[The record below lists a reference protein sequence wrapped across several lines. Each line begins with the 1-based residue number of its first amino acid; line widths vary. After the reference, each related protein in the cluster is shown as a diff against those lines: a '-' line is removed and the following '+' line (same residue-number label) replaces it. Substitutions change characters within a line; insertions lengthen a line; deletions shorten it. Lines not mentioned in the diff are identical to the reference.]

1 MNNSSSPY
9 SCPNS
14 SGVPCKQY
22 TAYGG
27 SAQSNQYNNRYANS
41 EYAQNQYNNN
51 QYMNNGYTQNQYNK
65 QYVNNGYNQAQCSS
79 QYANN
84 GYNQAQCSSQY
95 VNNGYNQA
103 QCSSQYMNN
112 GYNQAP
118 CSSQYMNN
126 GYNQS
131 QCSNNQHNCSQY
143 FGGQSANHQYSAA
156 AVGAA
161 PQPMQLNRSY
171 TNTPACT
178 EAEYKKQMV
187 VKQRKSLRKTSNR
200 VGGGM
205 LLFIVFTTVISM
217 ILMAMTVTSGSS
229 SLNLSTVM
237 LYVINAIASLVGE
250 FIAAAIIMA
259 MCKTNI
265 NKAVKI
271 KSVSIGDTVK
281 YTLAAMGFAYVFNL
295 LLSFMNIN
303 LSMFGFQNKTSLDYG
318 STSGTVENIIY
329 FIAIAVVPPIIEE
342 FLFRGAIL
350 GSLRKHGDALAI
362 VVSAV
367 MFGFAHSNFIQTP
380 VTFLTGLVLAYLT
393 VKTNSLIPAI
403 IIHFVNNSS
412 SVAFSLLS
420 QLKLDEMIYS
430 VIDFSIALVF
440 VLSGLICT
448 AMLIKKFGN
457 KLFEFDSSPEDNPN
471 GLTMAKRLRYVFTSP
486 WMIIYTAVVLLLC
499 IQSAALA

>member
-1 MNNSSSPY
+1 MNNFNRPYGSP
-9 SCPNS
+9 NNN
-14 SGVPCKQY
+14 GVPCRRY
-22 TAYGG
+22 NIYGG
-27 SAQSNQYNNRYANS
+27 SAQPNQYNNRYTNN

-51 QYMNNGYTQNQYNK
+51 QYMNNEYNQNQYNNQYMNNGYTQNQYNNQYANNEYNQNQYNN
-65 QYVNNGYNQAQCSS
+65 QYVNNGYAQNQYNNQYANNGYSQNQYNS

-84 GYNQAQCSSQY
+84 GYNQNQY
-95 VNNGYNQA
+95 
-103 QCSSQYMNN
+103 
-112 GYNQAP
+112 
-118 CSSQYMNN
+118 
-126 GYNQS
+126 
-131 QCSNNQHNCSQY
+131 SNNQPNYNQY
-143 FGGQSANHQYSAA
+143 FGSQYTNNQYCGAA
-156 AVGAA
+156 AVGAV
-161 PQPMQLNRSY
+161 PQPMQFNQPY
-171 TNTPACT
+171 TNTPANT

-205 LLFIVFTTVISM
+205 LLFVVFTSVIAAV
-217 ILMAMTVTSGSS
+217 LMSLTVTSGSS

-250 FIAAAIIMA
+250 FIVATIIMA

-265 NKAVKI
+265 NQAVKI

-281 YTLAAMGFAYVFNL
+281 YTLAAMGFVYVFNL

-303 LSMFGFQNKTSLDYG
+303 LSMFGFQNKTSDYG

-403 IIHFVNNSS
+403 IIHFVNNGSA
-412 SVAFSLLS
+412 VAFDLLS
-420 QLKLDEMIYS
+420 QLNLDSMVYS
-430 VIDFSIALVF
+430 IIDFSLALVF

-457 KLFEFDSSPEDNPN
+457 KLFEFDSTPEDNPN

-486 WMIIYTAVVLLLC
+486 WMIIFTVVVLLLC

>member
-27 SAQSNQYNNRYANS
+27 SAQSNQYNNRYANG

-65 QYVNNGYNQAQCSS
+65 QYVNNGYNQN
-79 QYANN
+79 QYNN
-84 GYNQAQCSSQY
+84 QYMNDGYTQNQYNNQYMNNEYTQNQYNNQY
-95 VNNGYNQA
+95 VNNGYNQ
-103 QCSSQYMNN
+103 
-112 GYNQAP
+112 NQ
-118 CSSQYMNN
+118 
-126 GYNQS
+126 NQS

-143 FGGQSANHQYSAA
+143 FGGQSANNQYSAA

-161 PQPMQLNRSY
+161 PQPMQFNRPY

-205 LLFIVFTTVISM
+205 LLFIVFTTVIAM

-303 LSMFGFQNKTSLDYG
+303 LSMFGFENKVSDYG
-318 STSGTVENIIY
+318 STSGTAENIIY

-403 IIHFVNNSS
+403 IVHFVNNGS

-420 QLKLDEMIYS
+420 QLKLDEMVYS
-430 VIDFSIALVF
+430 VIDFSLALVF

-448 AMLIKKFGN
+448 AMLIKKYGN
-457 KLFEFDSSPEDNPN
+457 KLFEFDSSSEDNPN

>member
-27 SAQSNQYNNRYANS
+27 SAQSNQYNNQYANG

-51 QYMNNGYTQNQYNK
+51 QYMNNGYTQNQYSK
-65 QYVNNGYNQAQCSS
+65 QYVNNGYNQN
-79 QYANN
+79 QYNN
-84 GYNQAQCSSQY
+84 QYMNDGYTQNQYNNQYMNNEYTQNQYNNQY
-95 VNNGYNQA
+95 VNNGYNQ
-103 QCSSQYMNN
+103 
-112 GYNQAP
+112 NQ
-118 CSSQYMNN
+118 
-126 GYNQS
+126 NQS

-143 FGGQSANHQYSAA
+143 FGGQSDNNQYSAA
-156 AVGAA
+156 AVGAV
-161 PQPMQLNRSY
+161 PQPMQLNRPY

-265 NKAVKI
+265 NNAVKI

-303 LSMFGFQNKTSLDYG
+303 LSMFGFENKASDYG
-318 STSGTVENIIY
+318 STSGTAENIIY

-380 VTFLTGLVLAYLT
+380 VTFLVGLVLAYLT

-403 IIHFVNNSS
+403 IVHFVNNSS

-420 QLKLDEMIYS
+420 QLKLDEMVYS
-430 VIDFSIALVF
+430 VIDFSLALVF
-440 VLSGLICT
+440 VVSGLICT

-457 KLFEFDSSPEDNPN
+457 KLFEFDSSSEDNPN

>member
-9 SCPNS
+9 SCSNS

-22 TAYGG
+22 TAYSG
-27 SAQSNQYNNRYANS
+27 SAQSNQYNNRYANG

-65 QYVNNGYNQAQCSS
+65 QYVNNGYNQAP
-79 QYANN
+79 
-84 GYNQAQCSSQY
+84 CSSQY
-95 VNNGYNQA
+95 V
-103 QCSSQYMNN
+103 NN

-143 FGGQSANHQYSAA
+143 FGGQYANNQYSAA
-156 AVGAA
+156 AVGTA

-171 TNTPACT
+171 TNTPART
-178 EAEYKKQMV
+178 DKKQPV

-271 KSVSIGDTVK
+271 KSVSIGDAVK

-303 LSMFGFQNKTSLDYG
+303 LSMFGFENKASDYG
-318 STSGTVENIIY
+318 STSGTAENIIY

-486 WMIIYTAVVLLLC
+486 WMIIYTVVVLLLC

>member
-9 SCPNS
+9 GCPNN
-14 SGVPCKQY
+14 SGVPGKQY

-27 SAQSNQYNNRYANS
+27 SAQSNQYNNRYANG
-41 EYAQNQYNNN
+41 E
-51 QYMNNGYTQNQYNK
+51 YTQNQYTQSRCSS

-84 GYNQAQCSSQY
+84 GYNQAQ
-95 VNNGYNQA
+95 
-103 QCSSQYMNN
+103 
-112 GYNQAP
+112 

-143 FGGQSANHQYSAA
+143 FGGQSANNQYSAA

-161 PQPMQLNRSY
+161 PQPIQLNRSY

-178 EAEYKKQMV
+178 DKKQPV

-271 KSVSIGDTVK
+271 KSVSIGDAVK

-303 LSMFGFQNKTSLDYG
+303 LSMFGFENKASDYG

-457 KLFEFDSSPEDNPN
+457 KLFEFDSSSEDNPN

-486 WMIIYTAVVLLLC
+486 WMIIYTVVVLLLC

>member
-1 MNNSSSPY
+1 MNNFSSPY
-9 SCPNS
+9 GCPNN
-14 SGVPCKQY
+14 SGVPGKQY

-27 SAQSNQYNNRYANS
+27 SAQSNQYNSRYANS
-41 EYAQNQYNNN
+41 EYAQNQY
-51 QYMNNGYTQNQYNK
+51 TQ
-65 QYVNNGYNQAQCSS
+65 SR
-79 QYANN
+79 
-84 GYNQAQCSSQY
+84 CSSQY
-95 VNNGYNQA
+95 V
-103 QCSSQYMNN
+103 NN

-143 FGGQSANHQYSAA
+143 FGGQSANNQYSAA

-178 EAEYKKQMV
+178 DKKQPV

-271 KSVSIGDTVK
+271 KSVSIGDAVK

>member
-9 SCPNS
+9 SCSNS

-27 SAQSNQYNNRYANS
+27 SAQSNQYNNRYANG

-51 QYMNNGYTQNQYNK
+51 QYMNNGYTQNQY
-65 QYVNNGYNQAQCSS
+65 
-79 QYANN
+79 
-84 GYNQAQCSSQY
+84 SSQY
-95 VNNGYNQA
+95 VNNEYNQN
-103 QCSSQYMNN
+103 QYNSQYMNN
-112 GYNQAP
+112 GYTQNQYNK
-118 CSSQYMNN
+118 QYVNN

-143 FGGQSANHQYSAA
+143 FGGQSANNQYSAA
-156 AVGAA
+156 AAGTA

-178 EAEYKKQMV
+178 DKKQPV

-271 KSVSIGDTVK
+271 KSVSIGDAVK

-303 LSMFGFQNKTSLDYG
+303 LSMFGFENKASDYG
-318 STSGTVENIIY
+318 STSGTAENIIY

-430 VIDFSIALVF
+430 VIDFSLALVF

-457 KLFEFDSSPEDNPN
+457 KLFEFDSTPEDNPN

-486 WMIIYTAVVLLLC
+486 WMIIYTVVVLLLC

>member
-22 TAYGG
+22 TAYSG
-27 SAQSNQYNNRYANS
+27 SEQSNQYNNRYANG

-65 QYVNNGYNQAQCSS
+65 QYVNNGYNQN
-79 QYANN
+79 QYNN
-84 GYNQAQCSSQY
+84 QYMNDGYTQNQYNNQYMNNEYTQNQYNNQY
-95 VNNGYNQA
+95 VNNGYNQ
-103 QCSSQYMNN
+103 
-112 GYNQAP
+112 NQ
-118 CSSQYMNN
+118 
-126 GYNQS
+126 NQS

-143 FGGQSANHQYSAA
+143 FGGQSDNNQYSAA
-156 AVGAA
+156 AVGAV
-161 PQPMQLNRSY
+161 PQPMQLNRPY

-265 NKAVKI
+265 NNAVKI

-303 LSMFGFQNKTSLDYG
+303 LSMFGFENKASDYG
-318 STSGTVENIIY
+318 STSGTAENIIY

-380 VTFLTGLVLAYLT
+380 VTFLVGLVLAYLT

-403 IIHFVNNSS
+403 IVHFVNNSS

-420 QLKLDEMIYS
+420 QLKLDEMVYS
-430 VIDFSIALVF
+430 VIDFSLALVF
-440 VLSGLICT
+440 VVSGLICT

-457 KLFEFDSSPEDNPN
+457 KLFEFDSSSEDNPN

>member
-9 SCPNS
+9 SCPNN

-22 TAYGG
+22 TAYSG
-27 SAQSNQYNNRYANS
+27 SAQSNQYSNRYANGG
-41 EYAQNQYNNN
+41 YAQNQY
-51 QYMNNGYTQNQYNK
+51 TQ
-65 QYVNNGYNQAQCSS
+65 SR
-79 QYANN
+79 
-84 GYNQAQCSSQY
+84 
-95 VNNGYNQA
+95 
-103 QCSSQYMNN
+103 CSSQYMNN

-118 CSSQYMNN
+118 YSSQYVNNGYNQAPYSSQYMNN

-131 QCSNNQHNCSQY
+131 QYSNNQHNCSQY
-143 FGGQSANHQYSAA
+143 FGGQSANNQYSAA

-161 PQPMQLNRSY
+161 PQPMQLNRPY
-171 TNTPACT
+171 TNAPACT

-205 LLFIVFTTVISM
+205 LLFIVFTTVIAM
-217 ILMAMTVTSGSS
+217 VLMAMTVTSGSS

-250 FIAAAIIMA
+250 FIVAAIIMA

-281 YTLAAMGFAYVFNL
+281 YTLAAMGFVYVFNL

-303 LSMFGFQNKTSLDYG
+303 LSMLGFENKVSDYG
-318 STSGTVENIIY
+318 STSGTAENIIY

-403 IIHFVNNSS
+403 IVHFVNNGS

-420 QLKLDEMIYS
+420 QLKLDEMVYS
-430 VIDFSIALVF
+430 VIDFSLALVF

-448 AMLIKKFGN
+448 AMLIKKYGN
-457 KLFEFDSSPEDNPN
+457 KLFEFDSTPEDNPN

-486 WMIIYTAVVLLLC
+486 WMILYTAVVLLLC

>member
-1 MNNSSSPY
+1 MNNFSSPY
-9 SCPNS
+9 GCPNN
-14 SGVPCKQY
+14 SGVPDKQY

-27 SAQSNQYNNRYANS
+27 SAQSNQYNNRYANG

-51 QYMNNGYTQNQYNK
+51 QYMNNGYTQNQYSN
-65 QYVNNGYNQAQCSS
+65 QYM
-79 QYANN
+79 NN

-103 QCSSQYMNN
+103 
-112 GYNQAP
+112 P

-126 GYNQS
+126 GYNQN

-143 FGGQSANHQYSAA
+143 FGGQSANNQYSAA

-161 PQPMQLNRSY
+161 PQPIQLNRSY

-271 KSVSIGDTVK
+271 KSVSIGDAVK

-303 LSMFGFQNKTSLDYG
+303 LSMFGFENKASDYG

>member
-22 TAYGG
+22 TAYSG
-27 SAQSNQYNNRYANS
+27 SAQSNQYNSRYANG

-51 QYMNNGYTQNQYNK
+51 QYMNNGYNQNQYSNQYMNNGYTQNQYSN
-65 QYVNNGYNQAQCSS
+65 QYVNNGYAQNQYS
-79 QYANN
+79 N
-84 GYNQAQCSSQY
+84 QY
-95 VNNGYNQA
+95 VNNEYNQN
-103 QCSSQYMNN
+103 QYSSQYN
-112 GYNQAP
+112 Y
-118 CSSQYMNN
+118 
-126 GYNQS
+126 
-131 QCSNNQHNCSQY
+131 SQY
-143 FGGQSANHQYSAA
+143 FGGQSANNQYSAA

-161 PQPMQLNRSY
+161 PQPMQLNRPY

-205 LLFIVFTTVISM
+205 LLFIVFTTVIAM

-250 FIAAAIIMA
+250 FIVAAIIMA

-281 YTLAAMGFAYVFNL
+281 YTLAAMGFVYVFNL

-303 LSMFGFQNKTSLDYG
+303 LSMFGFENKVSDYG
-318 STSGTVENIIY
+318 STSGTAENIIY

-403 IIHFVNNSS
+403 IVHFVNNGS

-420 QLKLDEMIYS
+420 QLKLDEMVYS
-430 VIDFSIALVF
+430 VIDFSLALVF

-457 KLFEFDSSPEDNPN
+457 KLFEFDSTPEDNPN

>member
-9 SCPNS
+9 SCSNS

-22 TAYGG
+22 TAYSG
-27 SAQSNQYNNRYANS
+27 SAQSNQYNSRYANG
-41 EYAQNQYNNN
+41 EYAQNQYTQSRCSN
-51 QYMNNGYTQNQYNK
+51 QY
-65 QYVNNGYNQAQCSS
+65 V
-79 QYANN
+79 NN

-103 QCSSQYMNN
+103 QCSSQYANNGYNQAPCSSQYVNN

-131 QCSNNQHNCSQY
+131 QCSNNQHNYSQY
-143 FGGQSANHQYSAA
+143 FGGQSANNQYSAA

-161 PQPMQLNRSY
+161 PQPMQLNLPY

-178 EAEYKKQMV
+178 DKKQMV

-271 KSVSIGDTVK
+271 KSVSIGDAVK

-303 LSMFGFQNKTSLDYG
+303 LSMFGFENKASDYG
-318 STSGTVENIIY
+318 STSGTAENIIY

>member
-9 SCPNS
+9 SCSNS

-27 SAQSNQYNNRYANS
+27 STQSNQYNNRYANG
-41 EYAQNQYNNN
+41 EYAQNQY
-51 QYMNNGYTQNQYNK
+51 TQSRCSS

-84 GYNQAQCSSQY
+84 GYNQAPCSSQY
-95 VNNGYNQA
+95 VNNEYNQA
-103 QCSSQYMNN
+103 PCSSQYVNN

-143 FGGQSANHQYSAA
+143 FGGQSANNQYSAA

-271 KSVSIGDTVK
+271 KSVSIGDVVK

-303 LSMFGFQNKTSLDYG
+303 LSMFGFENKASDYG
-318 STSGTVENIIY
+318 NTSGTVENIIY

-420 QLKLDEMIYS
+420 QLKLDEMVYS

-486 WMIIYTAVVLLLC
+486 WMIIYTVVVLLLC

>member
-9 SCPNS
+9 SCSNS

-27 SAQSNQYNNRYANS
+27 SAQSNQYNNRYANG
-41 EYAQNQYNNN
+41 EYAQNQYTQSRCSSQYVNNGYN
-51 QYMNNGYTQNQYNK
+51 QAPCSSQYVNNGYNQAPCSSQYVNNEHNQAPCNSQYMNNGYTQNQYNK
-65 QYVNNGYNQAQCSS
+65 QYVNNGYNQ
-79 QYANN
+79 
-84 GYNQAQCSSQY
+84 
-95 VNNGYNQA
+95 
-103 QCSSQYMNN
+103 
-112 GYNQAP
+112 
-118 CSSQYMNN
+118 
-126 GYNQS
+126 S
-131 QCSNNQHNCSQY
+131 QCSNNQHNYSQY
-143 FGGQSANHQYSAA
+143 FGGQSANNQYSAA

-303 LSMFGFQNKTSLDYG
+303 LSMFGFENKASDYG

-457 KLFEFDSSPEDNPN
+457 KLFEFDSSSEDNPN

>member
-1 MNNSSSPY
+1 MNNFSSPY
-9 SCPNS
+9 GCPNN
-14 SGVPCKQY
+14 SGVPGKQY
-22 TAYGG
+22 TAYSG
-27 SAQSNQYNNRYANS
+27 SAQSNQYNNRYANG
-41 EYAQNQYNNN
+41 EYAQNQYNND
-51 QYMNNGYTQNQYNK
+51 QYMNNGYTQNQYSNQYVNNEYNQNQYNK
-65 QYVNNGYNQAQCSS
+65 QYV
-79 QYANN
+79 NN

-103 QCSSQYMNN
+103 QCSSQYVNN

-118 CSSQYMNN
+118 CSSLYMNN

-143 FGGQSANHQYSAA
+143 FGGQSANNQYSAA

-161 PQPMQLNRSY
+161 PQPIQLNRSY

-271 KSVSIGDTVK
+271 KSVSIGDAVK
-281 YTLAAMGFAYVFNL
+281 YTLAAMGFVYVFNL

-303 LSMFGFQNKTSLDYG
+303 LSMFGFENKVSDYG
-318 STSGTVENIIY
+318 STSGTAENIIY

-403 IIHFVNNSS
+403 IVHFVNNGS

-420 QLKLDEMIYS
+420 QLKLDEMVYS

-457 KLFEFDSSPEDNPN
+457 KLFEFDSSSEDNPN

-486 WMIIYTAVVLLLC
+486 WMIIYTTVVLLLC

>member
-22 TAYGG
+22 TAYSG
-27 SAQSNQYNNRYANS
+27 SAQSNQYNNRYANG

-51 QYMNNGYTQNQYNK
+51 QYMNNGYTQNQYSN
-65 QYVNNGYNQAQCSS
+65 QYVNNEYNQAPYSSQYMNNGYNQAPYSS
-79 QYANN
+79 QYMNN
-84 GYNQAQCSSQY
+84 GYNQAPY
-95 VNNGYNQA
+95 
-103 QCSSQYMNN
+103 SSQYMNN

-131 QCSNNQHNCSQY
+131 QCSNNPHNCSQY
-143 FGGQSANHQYSAA
+143 FGGQSANNQYSAA

-161 PQPMQLNRSY
+161 PQPMQLNRPY

-205 LLFIVFTTVISM
+205 LLFIVFTTVIAM
-217 ILMAMTVTSGSS
+217 VLMAMTVTSGSS
-229 SLNLSTVM
+229 SLNLSTAM
-237 LYVINAIASLVGE
+237 MYVINAIASLVGE
-250 FIAAAIIMA
+250 FIVAAIIMA

-265 NKAVKI
+265 NNAVKI

-281 YTLAAMGFAYVFNL
+281 YTLAAMGFVYVFNL

-303 LSMFGFQNKTSLDYG
+303 LSMFGFENKVSDYG
-318 STSGTVENIIY
+318 NTSGTAENIIY

-403 IIHFVNNSS
+403 IVHFVNNGS

-420 QLKLDEMIYS
+420 QLKLDEMVYS
-430 VIDFSIALVF
+430 VIDFSLALVF

-457 KLFEFDSSPEDNPN
+457 KLFEFDSSSEDNPN

>member
-9 SCPNS
+9 SCSNS

-27 SAQSNQYNNRYANS
+27 SAQSNQYNNRYANG

-51 QYMNNGYTQNQYNK
+51 QYMNNGYTQNQYSS
-65 QYVNNGYNQAQCSS
+65 QYMNNEYNQAP
-79 QYANN
+79 Y
-84 GYNQAQCSSQY
+84 
-95 VNNGYNQA
+95 
-103 QCSSQYMNN
+103 SSQYMNN

-118 CSSQYMNN
+118 YNSQYMNN

-131 QCSNNQHNCSQY
+131 QCSNNQHNYSQY
-143 FGGQSANHQYSAA
+143 FGGQSANNQYSAA

-161 PQPMQLNRSY
+161 PQPMQLNLPY

-178 EAEYKKQMV
+178 DKKQMV

-271 KSVSIGDTVK
+271 KSVSIGDAVK

-303 LSMFGFQNKTSLDYG
+303 LSMFGFENKASDYG
-318 STSGTVENIIY
+318 STSGTAENIIY

>member
-1 MNNSSSPY
+1 MNNFSSPY
-9 SCPNS
+9 GCPNN
-14 SGVPCKQY
+14 SGVPGKQY

-27 SAQSNQYNNRYANS
+27 SVQSNQYNNRYANG
-41 EYAQNQYNNN
+41 EYAQNQY
-51 QYMNNGYTQNQYNK
+51 TQ
-65 QYVNNGYNQAQCSS
+65 SR
-79 QYANN
+79 
-84 GYNQAQCSSQY
+84 CSSQY

-103 QCSSQYMNN
+103 QCSSQYVNN
-112 GYNQAP
+112 EYNQAP

-131 QCSNNQHNCSQY
+131 QCSNNQHNYSQY
-143 FGGQSANHQYSAA
+143 FGGQSANNQYSAV
-156 AVGAA
+156 AVGAV

-250 FIAAAIIMA
+250 FIVAAIIMA

-271 KSVSIGDTVK
+271 KSVSIGDAVK
-281 YTLAAMGFAYVFNL
+281 YTLAAMGFVYVFNL

-303 LSMFGFQNKTSLDYG
+303 LSMFGFENKVSDYG
-318 STSGTVENIIY
+318 STSGTAENIIY

-403 IIHFVNNSS
+403 IVHFVNNSS

-420 QLKLDEMIYS
+420 QLKLDEMVYS
-430 VIDFSIALVF
+430 VIDFSLALVF

>member
-41 EYAQNQYNNN
+41 EYAQNQY
-51 QYMNNGYTQNQYNK
+51 TQSR
-65 QYVNNGYNQAQCSS
+65 CSS
-79 QYANN
+79 QYVNN

-103 QCSSQYMNN
+103 QCSSQYVNN
-112 GYNQAP
+112 GYNQAQ
-118 CSSQYMNN
+118 CSSQYVNNEYNQAQCSSQYVNN

-143 FGGQSANHQYSAA
+143 FGGQSANNQYSAA

-178 EAEYKKQMV
+178 EAEYKKQPV

-271 KSVSIGDTVK
+271 KSVSIGDAVK

-303 LSMFGFQNKTSLDYG
+303 LSMFGFENKASDYG

-457 KLFEFDSSPEDNPN
+457 KLFEFDSTSEDNPN

-486 WMIIYTAVVLLLC
+486 WMIIYTVVVLLLC

>member
-9 SCPNS
+9 SCSNS

-27 SAQSNQYNNRYANS
+27 SAQSNQYNNRYANG
-41 EYAQNQYNNN
+41 EYAQNQYTQSRCSSQYVNNGYN
-51 QYMNNGYTQNQYNK
+51 QAPCSSQYVNNEYNQAPCNSQYMNNGYTQNQYNK
-65 QYVNNGYNQAQCSS
+65 QYVNNGYNQ
-79 QYANN
+79 
-84 GYNQAQCSSQY
+84 
-95 VNNGYNQA
+95 
-103 QCSSQYMNN
+103 
-112 GYNQAP
+112 
-118 CSSQYMNN
+118 
-126 GYNQS
+126 S
-131 QCSNNQHNCSQY
+131 QCSNNQHNYSQY
-143 FGGQSANHQYSAA
+143 FGGQSANNQYSAA

-303 LSMFGFQNKTSLDYG
+303 LSMFGFENKASDYG
-318 STSGTVENIIY
+318 STSGTAENIIY

-420 QLKLDEMIYS
+420 QLKLDEMVYS

-457 KLFEFDSSPEDNPN
+457 KLFEFDSSSEDNPN

>member
-27 SAQSNQYNNRYANS
+27 SAQSNQYNNRYANG

-51 QYMNNGYTQNQYNK
+51 QYMNNGYTQNQYSN
-65 QYVNNGYNQAQCSS
+65 QYMNNGYNQAP
-79 QYANN
+79 Y
-84 GYNQAQCSSQY
+84 
-95 VNNGYNQA
+95 
-103 QCSSQYMNN
+103 SSQYMNN

-131 QCSNNQHNCSQY
+131 QCSNNQHNYSQY
-143 FGGQSANHQYSAA
+143 FGGQSANNQYSAA

-161 PQPMQLNRSY
+161 PQPMQLNLPY

-178 EAEYKKQMV
+178 DKKQPV

-271 KSVSIGDTVK
+271 KSVSIGDAVK

-303 LSMFGFQNKTSLDYG
+303 LSMFGFENKASDYG
-318 STSGTVENIIY
+318 STSGTAENIIY

-486 WMIIYTAVVLLLC
+486 WMIIYTVVVLLLC

>member
-9 SCPNS
+9 GCPNN
-14 SGVPCKQY
+14 SGVPGKQY
-22 TAYGG
+22 TAYSG
-27 SAQSNQYNNRYANS
+27 SAQSNQYNNRYANG

-51 QYMNNGYTQNQYNK
+51 QYMNNGYTQNQ
-65 QYVNNGYNQAQCSS
+65 CSS

-95 VNNGYNQA
+95 V
-103 QCSSQYMNN
+103 NN

-143 FGGQSANHQYSAA
+143 FSGQSANNQYCAA
-156 AVGAA
+156 AAAGTA
-161 PQPMQLNRSY
+161 PQPIQLNRSY

-271 KSVSIGDTVK
+271 KSVSIGDAVK
-281 YTLAAMGFAYVFNL
+281 YTLAAMGFVYVFNL

-303 LSMFGFQNKTSLDYG
+303 LSMFGFENKVSDYG
-318 STSGTVENIIY
+318 STSGTAENIIY

-403 IIHFVNNSS
+403 IVHFVNNGS

-420 QLKLDEMIYS
+420 QLKLDEMVYS
-430 VIDFSIALVF
+430 VIDFSLALVF

-457 KLFEFDSSPEDNPN
+457 KLFEFDSSSEDNPN

>member
-27 SAQSNQYNNRYANS
+27 SAQSNQYNNRYANG

-65 QYVNNGYNQAQCSS
+65 QYVNNGYNQN
-79 QYANN
+79 QYNN
-84 GYNQAQCSSQY
+84 QYMNDGYTQNQYNNQYMNNEYTQNQYNNQY
-95 VNNGYNQA
+95 VNNGYNQ
-103 QCSSQYMNN
+103 
-112 GYNQAP
+112 NQ
-118 CSSQYMNN
+118 
-126 GYNQS
+126 NQS

-143 FGGQSANHQYSAA
+143 FGGQSANNQYSAA

-161 PQPMQLNRSY
+161 PQPMQLNRPY

-205 LLFIVFTTVISM
+205 LLFIVFTTVIAM

-303 LSMFGFQNKTSLDYG
+303 LSMFGFENKASDYG
-318 STSGTVENIIY
+318 STSGTAENIIY

-403 IIHFVNNSS
+403 IVHFVNNGSV
-412 SVAFSLLS
+412 VAFSLLS
-420 QLKLDEMIYS
+420 QLKLDEMVYS
-430 VIDFSIALVF
+430 VIDFSLALVF

-457 KLFEFDSSPEDNPN
+457 KLFEFDSTPEDNPN

>member
-27 SAQSNQYNNRYANS
+27 SAQSNQYNNRYANG
-41 EYAQNQYNNN
+41 EYVQNQYNNN
-51 QYMNNGYTQNQYNK
+51 QYMNNGYTQNQYSN
-65 QYVNNGYNQAQCSS
+65 QYINNEYNQAP
-79 QYANN
+79 
-84 GYNQAQCSSQY
+84 CSSQY

-103 QCSSQYMNN
+103 
-112 GYNQAP
+112 P
-118 CSSQYMNN
+118 CNSQYMNN

-143 FGGQSANHQYSAA
+143 FGGQSANNQYSAA

-161 PQPMQLNRSY
+161 PQPMQLNLPY

-178 EAEYKKQMV
+178 DKKQPV

-271 KSVSIGDTVK
+271 KSVSIGDAVK

-303 LSMFGFQNKTSLDYG
+303 LSMFGFENKASDYG
-318 STSGTVENIIY
+318 STSGTAENIIY

-457 KLFEFDSSPEDNPN
+457 KLFEFDSSPQDNPN

-486 WMIIYTAVVLLLC
+486 WMIIYTVVVLLLC

>member
-9 SCPNS
+9 SCSNS

-27 SAQSNQYNNRYANS
+27 SAQSNQYNNRYANG

-65 QYVNNGYNQAQCSS
+65 QYVNNGYNQN
-79 QYANN
+79 QYNK
-84 GYNQAQCSSQY
+84 QY
-95 VNNGYNQA
+95 V
-103 QCSSQYMNN
+103 
-112 GYNQAP
+112 
-118 CSSQYMNN
+118 NN

-131 QCSNNQHNCSQY
+131 QCSNNQHNYSQY
-143 FGGQSANHQYSAA
+143 FGGQSANNQYSAA

-161 PQPMQLNRSY
+161 PQPMQPNLPY

-178 EAEYKKQMV
+178 DKKQMV

-271 KSVSIGDTVK
+271 KSVSIGDAVK

-303 LSMFGFQNKTSLDYG
+303 LSMFGFENKASDYG
-318 STSGTVENIIY
+318 STSGTAENIIY

>member
-1 MNNSSSPY
+1 MNNFSSPY
-9 SCPNS
+9 GCPNN
-14 SGVPCKQY
+14 SGVPGKQY
-22 TAYGG
+22 TAYSG
-27 SAQSNQYNNRYANS
+27 SAQSNQYNNRYANG
-41 EYAQNQYNNN
+41 EYAQNQYNND
-51 QYMNNGYTQNQYNK
+51 QYMNNGYTQNQYSNQYVNNEYNQNQYNK
-65 QYVNNGYNQAQCSS
+65 QYV
-79 QYANN
+79 
-84 GYNQAQCSSQY
+84 
-95 VNNGYNQA
+95 
-103 QCSSQYMNN
+103 NN

-126 GYNQS
+126 GYNQN

-143 FGGQSANHQYSAA
+143 FGGQSANNQYSAA

-161 PQPMQLNRSY
+161 PQPIQLNRSY

-281 YTLAAMGFAYVFNL
+281 YTLAAMGFVYVFNL

-303 LSMFGFQNKTSLDYG
+303 LSMFGFENKVSDYG
-318 STSGTVENIIY
+318 STSGTAENIIY

>member
-9 SCPNS
+9 SCSNS
-14 SGVPCKQY
+14 SGIPCKQY
-22 TAYGG
+22 TAYDG
-27 SAQSNQYNNRYANS
+27 SAQSNQYNNRYANG
-41 EYAQNQYNNN
+41 EYDQNQYNNN
-51 QYMNNGYTQNQYNK
+51 QYMNNGYTQNQY
-65 QYVNNGYNQAQCSS
+65 
-79 QYANN
+79 
-84 GYNQAQCSSQY
+84 SSQY
-95 VNNGYNQA
+95 VNNEYNQA
-103 QCSSQYMNN
+103 PYSSQYMNN

-118 CSSQYMNN
+118 CSSQYVNNEYNQAPCSSQYVNN

-131 QCSNNQHNCSQY
+131 QYSNNQHNCSQY
-143 FGGQSANHQYSAA
+143 FSGQSANNQYCAA
-156 AVGAA
+156 AGTA

-178 EAEYKKQMV
+178 DKKQPV

-281 YTLAAMGFAYVFNL
+281 YTLAAMGFVYVFNL

-303 LSMFGFQNKTSLDYG
+303 LSMLGFQNKVSDYG
-318 STSGTVENIIY
+318 STSGTAENIIY
-329 FIAIAVVPPIIEE
+329 FIAIAMVPPIIEE

-403 IIHFVNNSS
+403 IVHFVNNSS

-420 QLKLDEMIYS
+420 QLKLDEMVYS

>member
-9 SCPNS
+9 SCSNS

-27 SAQSNQYNNRYANS
+27 SAQSNQYNNRYANG

-51 QYMNNGYTQNQYNK
+51 QYMNNGYTQNQYSN
-65 QYVNNGYNQAQCSS
+65 QYMNNGYNQAP
-79 QYANN
+79 
-84 GYNQAQCSSQY
+84 CSSQY
-95 VNNGYNQA
+95 VNNEYNQA
-103 QCSSQYMNN
+103 PYNSQYMNN

-118 CSSQYMNN
+118 CNSQYMNN

-143 FGGQSANHQYSAA
+143 FGGQSANNQYSAA
-156 AVGAA
+156 AAGTA
-161 PQPMQLNRSY
+161 PQPMQLNLPY

-178 EAEYKKQMV
+178 DKKQPV

-271 KSVSIGDTVK
+271 KSVSIGDAVK

-303 LSMFGFQNKTSLDYG
+303 LSMFGFENKASDYG

-457 KLFEFDSSPEDNPN
+457 KLFEFDSTSEDNPN

>member
-9 SCPNS
+9 SCSNS

-27 SAQSNQYNNRYANS
+27 STQSNQYNNRYANG
-41 EYAQNQYNNN
+41 EYAQNQY
-51 QYMNNGYTQNQYNK
+51 TQ
-65 QYVNNGYNQAQCSS
+65 SR
-79 QYANN
+79 
-84 GYNQAQCSSQY
+84 CSSQY

-112 GYNQAP
+112 GYTQNQYNN
-118 CSSQYMNN
+118 QYVNN
-126 GYNQS
+126 GYSQS
-131 QCSNNQHNCSQY
+131 QYSNNQHNCSQY
-143 FGGQSANHQYSAA
+143 FGGQPANNQYSAA

-161 PQPMQLNRSY
+161 PQPMQLNRPY
-171 TNTPACT
+171 TNAPACT

-205 LLFIVFTTVISM
+205 LLFIVFTTVIAM
-217 ILMAMTVTSGSS
+217 VLMAMTVTSGSS

-250 FIAAAIIMA
+250 FIVAAIIMA

-281 YTLAAMGFAYVFNL
+281 YTLAAMGFVYVFNL

-303 LSMFGFQNKTSLDYG
+303 LSMLGFENKVSDYG
-318 STSGTVENIIY
+318 STSGTAENIIY

-403 IIHFVNNSS
+403 IVHFVNNGS

-420 QLKLDEMIYS
+420 QLKLDEMVYS
-430 VIDFSIALVF
+430 VIDFSLALVF
-440 VLSGLICT
+440 VLLGLICT
-448 AMLIKKFGN
+448 AMLIKKYGN

-486 WMIIYTAVVLLLC
+486 WMILYTAVVLLLC

>member
-9 SCPNS
+9 SCSNS

-27 SAQSNQYNNRYANS
+27 SAQSNQYNNRYANG

-51 QYMNNGYTQNQYNK
+51 QYMNNGYTQNQY
-65 QYVNNGYNQAQCSS
+65 
-79 QYANN
+79 
-84 GYNQAQCSSQY
+84 SSQY
-95 VNNGYNQA
+95 VNNEYNQN
-103 QCSSQYMNN
+103 QYNSQYMNN
-112 GYNQAP
+112 GYTQNQYNK
-118 CSSQYMNN
+118 QYVNN

-143 FGGQSANHQYSAA
+143 FGGQSANNQYSAA
-156 AVGAA
+156 AAGTA

-178 EAEYKKQMV
+178 DKKQPV

-271 KSVSIGDTVK
+271 KSVSIGDAVK

-303 LSMFGFQNKTSLDYG
+303 LSMFGFENKASDYG
-318 STSGTVENIIY
+318 STSGTAENIIY

-457 KLFEFDSSPEDNPN
+457 KLFEFDSTPEDNPN

>member
-9 SCPNS
+9 SCSNS

-22 TAYGG
+22 TSYGG
-27 SAQSNQYNNRYANS
+27 SAQSNQYNNRYANG
-41 EYAQNQYNNN
+41 EYDQNQYNNN
-51 QYMNNGYTQNQYNK
+51 QYMNNGYNQNQYSSQYVNNEYNQNQYNSQYMNNGYTQNQYNK
-65 QYVNNGYNQAQCSS
+65 QYVNS
-79 QYANN
+79 
-84 GYNQAQCSSQY
+84 
-95 VNNGYNQA
+95 
-103 QCSSQYMNN
+103 
-112 GYNQAP
+112 
-118 CSSQYMNN
+118 

-143 FGGQSANHQYSAA
+143 FGGQSANNQYSAA

-178 EAEYKKQMV
+178 DKKQPV

-250 FIAAAIIMA
+250 FIVAAIIMA

-281 YTLAAMGFAYVFNL
+281 YTLAAMGFVYVFNL

-303 LSMFGFQNKTSLDYG
+303 LSMFGFENKVSDYG
-318 STSGTVENIIY
+318 STSGTAENIIY

-403 IIHFVNNSS
+403 IVHFVNNGS

-420 QLKLDEMIYS
+420 QLKLDEMVYS
-430 VIDFSIALVF
+430 VIDFSLALVF

>member
-1 MNNSSSPY
+1 MNNFNRPYGSP
-9 SCPNS
+9 NNN
-14 SGVPCKQY
+14 GVPRRRY
-22 TAYGG
+22 NIYGG
-27 SAQSNQYNNRYANS
+27 SAQPNQYNNQYTNN

-51 QYMNNGYTQNQYNK
+51 QYMNNGYTQNQYNN
-65 QYVNNGYNQAQCSS
+65 QYVNNGYNQNQYNNQYMNNGYNQNHYNNQYVNNEYTQNQYNN

-84 GYNQAQCSSQY
+84 GYNQNQY
-95 VNNGYNQA
+95 
-103 QCSSQYMNN
+103 
-112 GYNQAP
+112 
-118 CSSQYMNN
+118 
-126 GYNQS
+126 
-131 QCSNNQHNCSQY
+131 SNNQPNYNQY
-143 FGGQSANHQYSAA
+143 FGSQYANNQYCGAA
-156 AVGAA
+156 AVGAV
-161 PQPMQLNRSY
+161 PQPMQFNQPY
-171 TNTPACT
+171 TNTPANT

-205 LLFIVFTTVISM
+205 LLFVVFTSVIAAV
-217 ILMAMTVTSGSS
+217 LMSLTVTSGSS

-250 FIAAAIIMA
+250 FIVAAIIMA

-265 NKAVKI
+265 NQAVKI

-281 YTLAAMGFAYVFNL
+281 YTLAAMGFVYVFNL

-303 LSMFGFQNKTSLDYG
+303 LSMFGFQNKTSDYG

-403 IIHFVNNSS
+403 IIHFVNNGSA
-412 SVAFSLLS
+412 VAFDLLS
-420 QLKLDEMIYS
+420 QLSLDSMVYS
-430 VIDFSIALVF
+430 IIDFSLALVF

-457 KLFEFDSSPEDNPN
+457 KLFEFDSTPEDNPN

-486 WMIIYTAVVLLLC
+486 WMIIYTVVVLLLC

>member
-9 SCPNS
+9 SCSNS

-27 SAQSNQYNNRYANS
+27 SAQSNQYNNRYANG

-51 QYMNNGYTQNQYNK
+51 QYMNNGYTQNQY
-65 QYVNNGYNQAQCSS
+65 
-79 QYANN
+79 
-84 GYNQAQCSSQY
+84 SSQY
-95 VNNGYNQA
+95 VNNEYNQN
-103 QCSSQYMNN
+103 QYNSQYMNN
-112 GYNQAP
+112 GYTQNQYNK
-118 CSSQYMNN
+118 QYVNN

-143 FGGQSANHQYSAA
+143 FGGQSANNQYSAA
-156 AVGAA
+156 AAGTA

-178 EAEYKKQMV
+178 DKKQPV

-271 KSVSIGDTVK
+271 KSVSIGDAVK

-303 LSMFGFQNKTSLDYG
+303 LSMFGFENKASDYG
-318 STSGTVENIIY
+318 STSGTAENIIY

-430 VIDFSIALVF
+430 VIDFSLALVF

-486 WMIIYTAVVLLLC
+486 WMIIYTVVVLLLC

>member
-9 SCPNS
+9 SCSNS

-27 SAQSNQYNNRYANS
+27 SVQSNQYNSRYANG

-51 QYMNNGYTQNQYNK
+51 QYMNNGYTQNQYSN
-65 QYVNNGYNQAQCSS
+65 QYVNNEYNQNQYSNQYMNNGYNQAPC
-79 QYANN
+79 N
-84 GYNQAQCSSQY
+84 SQY
-95 VNNGYNQA
+95 V
-103 QCSSQYMNN
+103 NN

-126 GYNQS
+126 RYNQS

-143 FGGQSANHQYSAA
+143 FGGQSANNQYSAA
-156 AVGAA
+156 AAGTA
-161 PQPMQLNRSY
+161 PQPMQLNLPY

-178 EAEYKKQMV
+178 DKKQPV

-271 KSVSIGDTVK
+271 KSVSIGDAVK

-303 LSMFGFQNKTSLDYG
+303 LSMFGFENKASDYG
-318 STSGTVENIIY
+318 STSGTAENIIY

-486 WMIIYTAVVLLLC
+486 WMIIYTVVVLLLC

>member
-22 TAYGG
+22 TAYSG
-27 SAQSNQYNNRYANS
+27 SAQSNQYNNRYANG

-51 QYMNNGYTQNQYNK
+51 QYMNNGYTQNQYSSQYVNNEYNQNQYNSQYMNNGYTQNQYNK
-65 QYVNNGYNQAQCSS
+65 QYVNNGYNQ
-79 QYANN
+79 
-84 GYNQAQCSSQY
+84 
-95 VNNGYNQA
+95 
-103 QCSSQYMNN
+103 
-112 GYNQAP
+112 
-118 CSSQYMNN
+118 
-126 GYNQS
+126 S
-131 QCSNNQHNCSQY
+131 QCSNNPHNCSQY
-143 FGGQSANHQYSAA
+143 FGGQSANNQYSAA

-178 EAEYKKQMV
+178 DKKQPV

-271 KSVSIGDTVK
+271 KSVSIGDAVK

-303 LSMFGFQNKTSLDYG
+303 LSMFGFENKASDYG
-318 STSGTVENIIY
+318 STSGTAENIIY

-380 VTFLTGLVLAYLT
+380 VTFLVGLVLAYLT

-403 IIHFVNNSS
+403 IVHFVNNSS

-420 QLKLDEMIYS
+420 QLKLDEMVYS
-430 VIDFSIALVF
+430 VIDFSLALVF

-448 AMLIKKFGN
+448 AMLIKKYGN
-457 KLFEFDSSPEDNPN
+457 KLFEFDSSSEDNPN

>member
-22 TAYGG
+22 TSYGG
-27 SAQSNQYNNRYANS
+27 SAQSNQYNNRYANG
-41 EYAQNQYNNN
+41 EYDQNQYNNN
-51 QYMNNGYTQNQYNK
+51 QYMNNGYTQNQY
-65 QYVNNGYNQAQCSS
+65 
-79 QYANN
+79 
-84 GYNQAQCSSQY
+84 SSQY
-95 VNNGYNQA
+95 VNNEYNQN
-103 QCSSQYMNN
+103 QYNSQYMNN

-118 CSSQYMNN
+118 YNSQYMNN

-143 FGGQSANHQYSAA
+143 FGGQSANNQYSAA

-161 PQPMQLNRSY
+161 PQPMQLNLPY

-178 EAEYKKQMV
+178 DKKQPV

-281 YTLAAMGFAYVFNL
+281 YTLAAMGFVYVFNL

-303 LSMFGFQNKTSLDYG
+303 LSMFGFENKASDYG
-318 STSGTVENIIY
+318 STSGTAENIIY

-486 WMIIYTAVVLLLC
+486 WMIIYTVVVLLLC

>member
-1 MNNSSSPY
+1 MNNFSSPY
-9 SCPNS
+9 GCPNN
-14 SGVPCKQY
+14 SGVPGKQY

-51 QYMNNGYTQNQYNK
+51 QYMNNGYTQNQYN
-65 QYVNNGYNQAQCSS
+65 S

-112 GYNQAP
+112 GYNQ
-118 CSSQYMNN
+118 
-126 GYNQS
+126 S

-143 FGGQSANHQYSAA
+143 FSGQSANNQYSAA

-171 TNTPACT
+171 TNAPACT

-250 FIAAAIIMA
+250 FIVAAIIMA

-281 YTLAAMGFAYVFNL
+281 YTLAAMGFVYVFNL

-303 LSMFGFQNKTSLDYG
+303 LSMLGFQNKVSDYG
-318 STSGTVENIIY
+318 STSGTAENIIY

-403 IIHFVNNSS
+403 IVHFVNNSS

-430 VIDFSIALVF
+430 IIDFSLALVF

-457 KLFEFDSSPEDNPN
+457 KLFEFDSSSEDNPN

>member
-9 SCPNS
+9 SCSNS

-22 TAYGG
+22 TAYSG
-27 SAQSNQYNNRYANS
+27 SAQSNQYNNRYANG
-41 EYAQNQYNNN
+41 EYAQNQY
-51 QYMNNGYTQNQYNK
+51 TQSRCSS

-84 GYNQAQCSSQY
+84 GYNQAP
-95 VNNGYNQA
+95 
-103 QCSSQYMNN
+103 CSSQYMNN
-112 GYNQAP
+112 GHNQAP
-118 CSSQYMNN
+118 YNSQYMNN

-143 FGGQSANHQYSAA
+143 FGGQSANNQYSAA

-161 PQPMQLNRSY
+161 PQPMQLNLPY

-178 EAEYKKQMV
+178 DKKQPV
-187 VKQRKSLRKTSNR
+187 VKQRKNLRKTSNR

-271 KSVSIGDTVK
+271 KSVSIGDAVK

-303 LSMFGFQNKTSLDYG
+303 LSMFGFENKASDYG
-318 STSGTVENIIY
+318 STSGTAENIIY

-403 IIHFVNNSS
+403 IIHFVNNGS

-486 WMIIYTAVVLLLC
+486 WMIIYTVVVLLLC

>member
-9 SCPNS
+9 SCSNS

-22 TAYGG
+22 TTYSG
-27 SAQSNQYNNRYANS
+27 SAQSNQYNNRYANG
-41 EYAQNQYNNN
+41 EYAQNQY
-51 QYMNNGYTQNQYNK
+51 TQSR
-65 QYVNNGYNQAQCSS
+65 CSS
-79 QYANN
+79 QYVNN

-103 QCSSQYMNN
+103 PYSSQYMNN

-131 QCSNNQHNCSQY
+131 QCSNNQHNYSQY
-143 FGGQSANHQYSAA
+143 FGGQSANNQYSAA

-161 PQPMQLNRSY
+161 PQPMQLNLPY

-178 EAEYKKQMV
+178 DKKQPV

-271 KSVSIGDTVK
+271 KSVSIGDAVK

-303 LSMFGFQNKTSLDYG
+303 LSMFGFENKASDYG
-318 STSGTVENIIY
+318 STSGTAENIIY

-486 WMIIYTAVVLLLC
+486 WMIIYTVVVLLLC

>member
-9 SCPNS
+9 SCPNN
-14 SGVPCKQY
+14 SGVPCRQY

-27 SAQSNQYNNRYANS
+27 SAQSNQYNNRYANG
-41 EYAQNQYNNN
+41 EYAQNQY
-51 QYMNNGYTQNQYNK
+51 TQSRCSS
-65 QYVNNGYNQAQCSS
+65 QYVNNGYNQAPCSS
-79 QYANN
+79 QYVNN
-84 GYNQAQCSSQY
+84 EYNQAQCSSQY

-103 QCSSQYMNN
+103 
-112 GYNQAP
+112 P

-126 GYNQS
+126 RYNQS
-131 QCSNNQHNCSQY
+131 QCSNNQHNYSQY
-143 FGGQSANHQYSAA
+143 FGGQSANNQYSAA
-156 AVGAA
+156 AAGTA
-161 PQPMQLNRSY
+161 PQPMQLNLPY

-178 EAEYKKQMV
+178 DKKQPV

-271 KSVSIGDTVK
+271 KSVSIGDAVK
-281 YTLAAMGFAYVFNL
+281 YTLAAMGFVYVFNL

-303 LSMFGFQNKTSLDYG
+303 LSMFGFENKVSDYG
-318 STSGTVENIIY
+318 STSGTAENIIY

-403 IIHFVNNSS
+403 IVHFVNNSS